1 MGHYTL
7 EILVDEVYTGESKKK
22 KIINMYLN
30 IHSAPKVNVTAENS
44 DFQFFIAEETSKLM
58 CEVQGY
64 PIDQNSLNWMFK

>member
-22 KIINMYLN
+22 KIINMFLN
-30 IHSAPKVNVTAENS
+30 IHSAPKVSVTAENS
-44 DFQFFIAEETSKLM
+44 VLQFFMAEKPAKLM

-64 PIDQNSLNWMFK
+64 PIDQNSLDWMFR